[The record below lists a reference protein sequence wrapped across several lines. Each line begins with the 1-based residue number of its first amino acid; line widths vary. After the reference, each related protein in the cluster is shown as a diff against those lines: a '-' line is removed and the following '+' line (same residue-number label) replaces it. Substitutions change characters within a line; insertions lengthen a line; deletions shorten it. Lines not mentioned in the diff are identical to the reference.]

1 MLIDG
6 VEYWELTPLGYRD
19 YAISINGWLKSFR
32 GIGTPI
38 IEGGLV
44 NLKHS
49 DSDHY
54 DRVRVEWLV
63 AEIWHHADF
72 ERIWESPYK
81 DILLRARSYYSRPPR
96 ERRML
101 PMVSS
106 MGYHYAIN
114 SRGEVWQ
121 LTQFRLLKPQIGATG
136 YPHVTIGHTAYDIH
150 RLLGL
155 YFIPV
160 PKRYIDAGLT
170 TKDLIINHIN
180 GDKTDFRLKNLEWCT
195 PGENIAKASET
206 GLMNT
211 TIDKKTIRKVWKM
224 LSEGKTD
231 IEIAKELNLVPVTVN
246 SIRIG
251 RTNRYRTNEFTWRE
265 KSRDLDAID
274 KRNEKIVEMYRSG
287 KGPLAISKEL
297 GTSTRSIQNIIVQL
311 RKEGKIG
318 YNNPNDATPKSD
330 RLNNEVVIKICEML
344 RDGKDNGT
352 IGKLL
357 GVKPGII
364 TSIRDRRQYALI
376 SLEYSWQPFN
386 EAARDRENIKRE
398 ARTRRIHKLFTKFNS
413 ISKVAE
419 KMNISEDIVRR
430 ELQLENENKEN
441 KND

>member
-1 MLIDG
+1 MIVG
-6 VEYWELTPLGYRD
+6 NTEYRELVYVGYRG
-19 YAISINGWLKSFR
+19 YAIGVNGQIISLGR
-32 GIGTPI
+32 VPTPVV
-38 IEGGLV
+38 ENGLV

-49 DSDHY
+49 DSEHY
-54 DRVRVEWLV
+54 DRVRVDWLV
-63 AEIWHHADF
+63 AEAWHNSFYWDIAD
-72 ERIWESPYK
+72 SPYK
-81 DILLRARSYYSRPPR
+81 DIIIRARSYYSHPPK
-96 ERRML
+96 ERKIL
-101 PMVSS
+101 PMVSAT
-106 MGYHYAIN
+106 GYHYAIN
-114 SRGEVWQ
+114 ADGEVWQ

-160 PKRYIDAGLT
+160 PKRYLDAGLT

-180 GDKTDFRLKNLEWCT
+180 GNKTDFRLKNLEWCT

-224 LSEGKTD
+224 LSDGKTD
-231 IEIAKELNLVPVTVN
+231 IEIARELNLVPVTVN

-265 KSRDLDAID
+265 KSRDLDSINE
-274 KRNEKIVEMYRSG
+274 RNEKIIEMYKSG
-287 KGPLAISKEL
+287 MGPLAIGKEFGIATAL
-297 GTSTRSIQNIIVQL
+297 AQSIITKA
-311 RKEGKIG
+311 RRAGKIG

-330 RLNNEVVIKICEML
+330 RLSNELIIKICEML
-344 RDGKDNGT
+344 RDGKDRDT
-352 IGKLL
+352 ISNSL
-357 GVKPGII
+357 GVKPGIV
-364 TSIRDRRQYALI
+364 TSIRDRRQYALL
-376 SLEYSWQPFN
+376 SLEYSWNPIN
-386 EAARDRENIKRE
+386 VAARDRENIKRE
-398 ARTRRIHKLFTKFNS
+398 ARTRRIRKLFAKFNS